1 MYKKGLLTK
10 KRIYIFVI
18 DNKIDLLKM
27 SYLSHQLVSIF
38 YHFIGL
44 LNFFSVLNFTSKCIY
59 LFCGELKLKSIFF
72 DIFFFIKKTIIF
84 VFSL

>member
-1 MYKKGLLTK
+1 MYKKGLSNK

-38 YHFIGL
+38 YHFIGI